1 MSSPI
6 PEIFHN
12 IEHKCYVL
20 GVMLRMF
27 ATYEHLRPDVNQ
39 SRRLHDNIDNTK
51 KYMIEDK
58 VIFIY
63 ENSCL
68 IDAY

>member
-6 PEIFHN
+6 PEIFRN
-12 IEHKCYVL
+12 IEHKCYIL
-20 GVMLRMF
+20 DPMLRMF
-27 ATYEHLRPDVNQ
+27 DTYEHLRPDVNQ